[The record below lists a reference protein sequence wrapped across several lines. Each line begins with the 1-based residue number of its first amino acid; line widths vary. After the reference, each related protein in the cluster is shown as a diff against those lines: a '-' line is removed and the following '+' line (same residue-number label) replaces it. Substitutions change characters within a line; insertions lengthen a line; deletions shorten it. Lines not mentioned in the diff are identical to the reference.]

1 MDGLYRIWNLKLI
14 FFFFFSYDS
23 QVALVR
29 NSWSDLFIL
38 GMAQCSS
45 TMNLSNI
52 LNTIVSHLQTS
63 VQQEKLSA
71 QRVRQVTTT
80 ICKVQEYVKA
90 MTKMAIDEKEFALLK
105 LIALFS
111 AGMFFLLFF
120 KLVQIGL
127 NLSKVV

>member
-1 MDGLYRIWNLKLI
+1 
-14 FFFFFSYDS
+14 
-23 QVALVR
+23 
-29 NSWSDLFIL
+29 
-38 GMAQCSS
+38 
-45 TMNLSNI
+45 MNLSNI
-52 LNTIVSHLQTS
+52 LNTIVNHLQTS

-111 AGMFFLLFF
+111 TGMYIF
-120 KLVQIGL
+120 
-127 NLSKVV
+127 S